1 MYIGDYCVSVHD
13 QLGLEGGTISDNQ
26 AGAQR
31 THIEDNEDPVE
42 LRLPSGNRLLVIPRV
57 KKSRDC
63 TASALFGDFILY
75 FRNGPAVEGM
85 VSRRTRNYNIASS
98 THVIS

>member
-1 MYIGDYCVSVHD
+1 MYIGDYCVSIHD
-13 QLGLEGGTISDNQ
+13 QLSLEGGAISDNQ

-57 KKSRDC
+57 KRSGDC
-63 TASALFGDFILY
+63 IAPSLFDDPILY
-75 FRNGPAVEGM
+75 FRHGPAIEGM
-85 VSRRTRNYNIASS
+85 
-98 THVIS
+98 